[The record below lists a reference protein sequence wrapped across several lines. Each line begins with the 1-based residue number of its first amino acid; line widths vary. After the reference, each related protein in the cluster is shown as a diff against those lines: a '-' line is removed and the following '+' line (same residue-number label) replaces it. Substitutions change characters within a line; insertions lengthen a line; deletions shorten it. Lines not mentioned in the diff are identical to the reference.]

1 MSSSWRLSIVCLV
14 LLTGTSLPPQAFAA
28 PVERPGPPPVKPVTE
43 THFGTKVTDP
53 YRYMEDEKDAVV
65 LSWIKA
71 EGRYSRAYLDALPG
85 HAELLSRLSA
95 FTGSFDFV
103 NGIQQAGGRI
113 FYEERAPGSDN
124 FDLMVRDGNGT
135 KKKLVDVAALRAASG
150 GKAMALNYFQPSPDG
165 SKVAVGLSEGGSENA
180 RLTVI
185 DVNSGK
191 TITAPVERAQFG
203 VTGWSPDSTKLF
215 TTVFQK
221 LGPDQPAMDKYK
233 NSKSFLWDLNNP
245 PVAVL
250 GKGVG
255 RIAFTED
262 EFPAI
267 VTIPGSDVSL
277 AISANGVQNE
287 IAMWTAPLS
296 DALKPNASWKP
307 LAARS
312 DDVTNA
318 TVAGNRIYL
327 LSHKNAPTFQV
338 LSLEAGQPMSAAKVI
353 VPAQPGRLVESI
365 SAAADGVYVR
375 ARRGVYSELF
385 KVPLEG
391 GPEQPLALPFKG
403 SISEL
408 FADPRQ
414 PGAIIQVE
422 GWTTP
427 PTTLSYEPS
436 TGQFTDLKLSLP
448 PSGFDPKQLRT
459 EDLMAK
465 AADGTSIPLSYLT
478 AGGGAHPRPLLL
490 GAYGSYGI
498 SQFPGFGS
506 RVNMTLREG
515 IDYATCHVRGGGE
528 LGETWRLG
536 GKDANKS
543 NTWRDL
549 IACAEDLIARGYTT
563 KSTLFV
569 IGGSAGG
576 ITMGRAMEERPD
588 LFAGVFD
595 LVPSANPLRMEF
607 SVSGPANIPE
617 FGSIKTEQGFKNL
630 MAMDSI
636 YHVKPGTQYPPIM
649 ITTGLNDPRVSSWE
663 PAKLTATLLASGT
676 KNPVLLRVDEDA
688 GHGIGS
694 TKTQSDELY
703 ADILSFI
710 KWRLAQTGAVNSASR
725 P

>member
-1 MSSSWRLSIVCLV
+1 MSFPRSWIAGAV
-14 LLTGTSLPPQAFAA
+14 LLASTSFQPQAFAA
-28 PVERPGPPPVKPVTE
+28 PTRPAPPPVKPVTE

-53 YRYMEDEKDAVV
+53 YRYMEDEKDASVV
-65 LSWIKA
+65 NWIKA
-71 EGRYSRAYLDALPG
+71 EGHYSRAFLDALPG
-85 HAELLSRLSA
+85 HADLLKRLSA

-103 NGIQQAGGRI
+103 NSIQQAGGRI
-113 FYEERAPGSDN
+113 FYQERAPGSDN
-124 FDLMVRDGNGT
+124 FDLVVRDADGST
-135 KKKLVDVAALRAASG
+135 RKLVDVAALRAANG

-180 RLTVI
+180 QLTVI
-185 DVNSGK
+185 DVGSGK
-191 TITAPVERAQFG
+191 TIAGPVDRAQFG

-221 LGPDQPAMDKYK
+221 LAPGQPAMDKYK
-233 NSKSFLWDLNNP
+233 NSKSFLWDLTNP

-262 EFPAI
+262 EFPA
-267 VTIPGSDVSL
+267 VGTTPGSDL
-277 AISANGVQNE
+277 AFAVSANGVQNE
-287 IAMWTAPLS
+287 LAFWTAPVS
-296 DALKPNASWKP
+296 DALKPDASWKP
-307 LAARS
+307 LVARS

-318 TVAGNRIYL
+318 AVSGNRIYL

-353 VPAQPGRLVESI
+353 VPAQKGRLIESM
-365 SAAADGVYVR
+365 SAAADGLYVR

-391 GPEQPLALPFKG
+391 GAEQPLPLPFKG

-408 FADPRQ
+408 FADPRE
-414 PGAIIQVE
+414 PGAIIELE

-427 PTTLSYEPS
+427 PTTLSYQPA
-436 TGQFTDLKLSLP
+436 TGQFTDLKLARP
-448 PSGFDPKQLRT
+448 PAGFDPTQLRT
-459 EDLMAK
+459 EDLTAK
-465 AADGTSIPLSYLT
+465 AADGTPIPLSYLT
-478 AGGGAHPRPLLL
+478 AGGGHHPRPLLL

-506 RVNMTLREG
+506 RINMTLREG

-528 LGETWRLG
+528 LGEAWRLG

-563 KSTLFV
+563 KSTLFI

-617 FGSIKTEQGFKNL
+617 FGSIKTAAGFKNL

-710 KWRLAQTGAVNSASR
+710 KWRLGAGGAAGSSN
-725 P
+725 

>member
-1 MSSSWRLSIVCLV
+1 M
-14 LLTGTSLPPQAFAA
+14 SLPRPWIIGSFLLASTCFQPQAAA
-28 PVERPGPPPVKPVTE
+28 AVIPRPAPPPVKPVTE
-43 THFGTKVTDP
+43 THFGTTVTDP
-53 YRYMEDEKDAVV
+53 YRYMEKEDATV
-65 LSWIKA
+65 LEWMKS
-71 EGRYSRAYLDALPG
+71 EGRYSRAFLDALPG
-85 HAELLSRLSA
+85 HSELLSRLSA

-103 NGIQQAGGRI
+103 NSIQRAGGRV

-124 FDLMVRDGNGT
+124 FDLMVRDADGAT
-135 KKKLVDVAALRAASG
+135 RKLVDVAALRVAKG
-150 GKAMALNYFQPSPDG
+150 GKAMALNYFQPSQDG

-180 RLTVI
+180 KLTVI

-191 TITAPVERAQFG
+191 TIAGPIDRAQFG
-203 VTGWSPDSTKLF
+203 VTGWSPDGTRLF

-221 LGPDQPAMDKYK
+221 LAPDQPAMDKYK
-233 NSKSFLWDLNNP
+233 NSKSYVWDLNNP

-255 RIAFTED
+255 TLAFTED
-262 EFPAI
+262 EFPAVI
-267 VTIPGSDVSL
+267 ITPGSEL
-277 AISANGVQNE
+277 AFALNANGVQNE
-287 IAMWTAPLS
+287 IALWTVSLAE
-296 DALKPNASWKP
+296 ALKPNAAWKP
-307 LAARS
+307 LVARS
-312 DDVTNA
+312 DDVTN
-318 TVAGNRIYL
+318 VAVSGNRVYL
-327 LSHKNAPTFQV
+327 LSHKGAPTFQV
-338 LSLEAGQPMSAAKVI
+338 LSLEAGQPMTAAKVV
-353 VPAQPGRLVESI
+353 VPAQPGRLIESF
-365 SAAADGVYVR
+365 SPAADGLYVR

-391 GPEQPLALPFKG
+391 GAEQPLKLPFKG

-408 FADPRQ
+408 FADPREA
-414 PGAIIQVE
+414 GAIIEVE

-427 PTTLSYEPS
+427 PTTLAYDPA
-436 TGQFTDLKLSLP
+436 TGQFSDLKLGKTP
-448 PSGFDPKQLRT
+448 ADFDPKELRT

-465 AADGTSIPLSYLT
+465 AADGTTIPLSYLT
-478 AGGGAHPRPLLL
+478 AGRGAHPRPLLL

-506 RVNMTLREG
+506 RINMTLREG

-528 LGETWRLG
+528 LGEAWRLG
-536 GKDANKS
+536 GKDANKP

-549 IACAEDLIARGYTT
+549 IACADDLIARGYTT
-563 KSTLFV
+563 KSMLFI

-607 SVSGPANIPE
+607 SVSGPVNIPE
-617 FGSIKTEQGFKNL
+617 FGSIKSEQGFKNL

-676 KNPVLLRVDEDA
+676 QNPVLLRVDEDA

-710 KWRLAQTGAVNSASR
+710 KWRLAETGVANPAK
-725 P
+725 

>member
-1 MSSSWRLSIVCLV
+1 MEKED
-14 LLTGTSLPPQAFAA
+14 A
-28 PVERPGPPPVKPVTE
+28 PVIE
-43 THFGTKVTDP
+43 
-53 YRYMEDEKDAVV
+53 
-65 LSWIKA
+65 WIKA
-71 EGRYSRAYLDALPG
+71 EGRYSRAFLDALPG
-85 HAELLSRLSA
+85 HTDLLSRMSA

-103 NGIQQAGGRI
+103 NSIQRAGGRT
-113 FYEERAPGSDN
+113 FYQERAPGSDN
-124 FDLMVRDGNGT
+124 FDLLVRNADGT
-135 KKKLVDVAALRAASG
+135 TKKLVDVAALRAANG

-180 RLTVI
+180 QLTVI
-185 DVNSGK
+185 DVASGK
-191 TITAPVERAQFG
+191 TIAGPVDRAQFG
-203 VTGWSPDSTKLF
+203 VTGWDAEGTKLF
-215 TTVFQK
+215 TTIFQQ
-221 LGPDQPAMDKYK
+221 LGPNDPAMNKYK
-233 NSKSFLWDLNNP
+233 NSRSFLWDLKNP

-250 GKGVG
+250 GKGIG
-255 RIAFTED
+255 NIAFKED
-262 EFPAI
+262 EFPA
-267 VTIPGSDVSL
+267 VATTPGSNV
-277 AISANGVQNE
+277 AIAVNGNGVQNE
-287 IAMWTAPLS
+287 LAFWTAPLS
-296 DALKPNASWKP
+296 EALRPNPVWKP
-307 LAARS
+307 LVARS
-312 DDVTNA
+312 DDVTSA
-318 TVAGNRIYL
+318 AVSGNRIYL

-338 LSLEAGQPMSAAKVI
+338 LSIETGQPMSAAKIV
-353 VPAQPGRLVESI
+353 VPAQAGRLIESI
-365 SAAADGVYVR
+365 STATDGLYVR

-391 GPEQPLALPFKG
+391 GPEQQLPLPFKG

-408 FADPRQ
+408 FADPRE
-414 PGAIIQVE
+414 PGATIQVE

-427 PTTLSYEPS
+427 PTTLAYQPA
-436 TGQFTDLKLSLP
+436 TNQFADLKLGMTP
-448 PSGFDPKQLRT
+448 PDFDPKQLRT
-459 EDLMAK
+459 EDLTAK
-465 AADGTSIPLSYLT
+465 AQDGTAIPLSYLT
-478 AGGGAHPRPLLL
+478 AGGGSHPRPLLL

-498 SQFPGFGS
+498 SQFPGFGP

-515 IDYATCHVRGGGE
+515 IDFATCHVRGGGE
-528 LGETWRLG
+528 LGEEWRLG
-536 GKDANKS
+536 GKDANKP

-563 KSTLFV
+563 KSMLFI

-595 LVPSANPLRMEF
+595 LVPSANPLRMEY
-607 SVSGPANIPE
+607 SVSGPVNIPE

-636 YHVKPGTQYPPIM
+636 YHVKPGTNYPPIM

-694 TKTQSDELY
+694 TKTQSDQLY

-710 KWRLAQTGAVNSASR
+710 KWRLAQNGAASTAK
-725 P
+725 